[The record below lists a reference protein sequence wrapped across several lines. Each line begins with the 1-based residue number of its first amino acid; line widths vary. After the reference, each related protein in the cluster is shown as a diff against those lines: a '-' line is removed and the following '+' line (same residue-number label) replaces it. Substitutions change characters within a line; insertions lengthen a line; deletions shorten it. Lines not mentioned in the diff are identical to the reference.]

1 MLSSDSVLLIGRPN
15 SGKTTCLREFAR
27 RHVPFSFLSLSLS
40 LSLYRRSHTQCEF
53 VRIQCEFVRTL
64 CEFQR
69 TLCEFVRILCEFV
82 RTYRAGEVR
91 VFAHMHI

>member
-27 RHVPFSFLSLSLS
+27 RHVPSSFLSLS

-53 VRIQCEFVRTL
+53 VRTQ
-64 CEFQR
+64 
-69 TLCEFVRILCEFV
+69 CEFV
-82 RTYRAGEVR
+82 RTYRAD
-91 VFAHMHI
+91 